1 MQILCNFEIR
11 FNQKNNKPL
20 ITTHDLKMNS
30 HAKIKR
36 LLDMLLLLSGN
47 RNYTVSE
54 LAEKYKISWRTIHRY
69 ISSFR
74 DVGFVVERNIC

>member
-11 FNQKNNKPL
+11 LNQKNNETL
-20 ITTHDLKMNS
+20 ITTPDLKMDS

-47 RNYTVSE
+47 RNV
-54 LAEKYKISWRTIHRY
+54 I
-69 ISSFR
+69 
-74 DVGFVVERNIC
+74 D